1 MTKEDVTL
9 ASVFVFGGFAL
20 IAGLVWF
27 WRVGLEMVP
36 LLLGGD

>member
-9 ASVFVFGGFAL
+9 ALVFVFGGLAL
-20 IAGLVWF
+20 ILGLVWF
-27 WRVGLEMVP
+27 WGVGLEMVV